1 MCIVGT
7 EVRVNTYSVFLC
19 VSVQEFASVCILS
32 TLQSTL
38 TLWSLRGLSLPMYV
52 VFKRCLPLFTLSIGV
67 CVLRNGV
74 PSVGVAIAVLITTGG
89 AALAG
94 KHTHSCTVSPAF
106 FTYSH
111 QIHLCQVG
119 GNEETSSSSHLI
131 LLS

>member
-1 MCIVGT
+1 M
-7 EVRVNTYSVFLC
+7 
-19 VSVQEFASVCILS
+19 QEFASVCVLS

-74 PSVGVAIAVLITTGG
+74 PSAGVAVAVVITTGG

-94 KHTHSCTVSPAF
+94 KHAHTHTHTQRGRSCFS
-106 FTYSH
+106 
-111 QIHLCQVG
+111 LR
-119 GNEETSSSSHLI
+119 
-131 LLS
+131 

>member
-1 MCIVGT
+1 MDACL
-7 EVRVNTYSVFLC
+7 FL
-19 VSVQEFASVCILS
+19 SVQEFASVCILS

-74 PSVGVAIAVLITTGG
+74 PSVGVVTAVLITTGG

-94 KHTHSCTVSPAF
+94 EHKQTLTHLVT
-106 FTYSH
+106 
-111 QIHLCQVG
+111 
-119 GNEETSSSSHLI
+119 N
-131 LLS
+131 